1 MGSAY
6 YRAMYDTL
14 TTGADFMIKL
24 EQVRVQMHVME
35 TAHAQNW
42 QLFEN

>member
-1 MGSAY
+1 MRGITWAGRGFEGMREAGLS
-6 YRAMYDTL
+6 L
-14 TTGADFMIKL
+14 L

-42 QLFEN
+42 TLFED